1 MKQKRSIDYK
11 ADPFLHVNEPQ
22 ESRGSRETPSLE
34 SVAVGI
40 LRNPELLQE
49 IFRRLAWLDKEQ
61 LEELREAIDKAL
73 QHRQDVL
80 TACAEGRFGRDYVSP
95 PRGVTPGDAEDKE
108 VDS

>member
-1 MKQKRSIDYK
+1 MRQKRSIDYK
-11 ADPFLHVNEPQ
+11 VDPFSHVNEPG

-61 LEELREAIDKAL
+61 LEELRDSIDRAL
-73 QHRQDVL
+73 QHREDVL
-80 TACAEGRFGRDYVSP
+80 SACTEGRFGRDYVS
-95 PRGVTPGDAEDKE
+95 RSRSETTRDEE
-108 VDS
+108 VGT